1 VLVNHKKRVTP
12 VVDGQL
18 TLAEG
23 LKAMEQIAGLIA
35 GKKIKKIVVIAGA
48 GISTSAGIPDFRTPG
63 SLLHR

>member
-1 VLVNHKKRVTP
+1 M
-12 VVDGQL
+12 VDGQL